1 MFKKLLSVGVL
12 FASLGCRNSIKQK
25 VRPPGLIP
33 PGYTFYESGK
43 HIPRFIMDTL
53 CRLEGGDFRLADED
67 NKLAVNLSDVRLD
80 TLATNKK
87 LRFMLVGEST
97 CVIVYQEGGY
107 GIHDV
112 IYLFNYRDRL
122 SYRKYFSSKE
132 VLDTNI
138 LKNLRK
144 QDTIPGRWQ

>member
-1 MFKKLLSVGVL
+1 
-12 FASLGCRNSIKQK
+12 
-25 VRPPGLIP
+25 
-33 PGYTFYESGK
+33 
-43 HIPRFIMDTL
+43 MDTL

-97 CVIVYQEGGY
+97 CVVVYQEGGY
-107 GIHDV
+107 GVHDV
-112 IYLFNYRDRL
+112 IYLFNYKDRL
-122 SYRKYFSSKE
+122 SYRKCFSSKE

-138 LKNLRK
+138 LKNLHK